1 MTKTKEVISPK
12 KVAFPRYAEYNAP
25 IRYLLENGVGVKC
38 VLPPRLTHRSL
49 EIGAKYSP
57 DFVCTPFKILLGN
70 MIEAIEAGADTLV
83 MVYGLCK
90 LGYYGELQEQIL
102 RDLGFDF
109 DFVNLTEYNT
119 GKIKDLF
126 KAAKYLNPKAKFR
139 KVVKALLEAVKM
151 AEYIDAV
158 TAEYYKSCGFETEK
172 GSYKKAF
179 ETFIADM
186 YAANTKDE
194 IELAYTKVKQAFAG
208 IPTDKPVQPL
218 RVGIVGE
225 FYTAMDQFSNFDVEL
240 KLAEMGVE
248 IHRWMNVSNMFI
260 HYPGEK
266 NLNVRVKE
274 YCTYQMGPTSTAN
287 IRSAKEYAEQRFD
300 GVIHIKSAN
309 CTPEIDVMPVL
320 QNISADYKV
329 PVLYLTYDA
338 QTSDV
343 GLMTRLEAFYDMIS
357 MRKKVMH

>member
-1 MTKTKEVISPK
+1 MAQERIIVP

-38 VLPPRLTHRSL
+38 ILPPKLTNRSL
-49 EIGAKYSP
+49 ELGAKYSP

-70 MIEAIEAGADTLV
+70 MIEALEAGADTLV
-83 MVYGLCK
+83 MIYGLCK

-102 RDLGFDF
+102 RDLGYEFNF
-109 DFVNLTEYNT
+109 INLTKYNT
-119 GKIKDLF
+119 GKLKDLF
-126 KAAKYLNPKAKFR
+126 KAVKAVNPRIKYKR
-139 KVVKALLEAVKM
+139 TVKALLEAVKM
-151 AEYIDAV
+151 TEYIDAV
-158 TAEYYKSCGFETEK
+158 TADYYLNCGFETHP
-172 GSYKKAF
+172 GAYKKAYG
-179 ETFIADM
+179 TFIAEM
-186 YAANTKDE
+186 YAANTAEE
-194 IELAYTKVKQAFAG
+194 IERANAKVRQAFSQ
-208 IPTDKPVQPL
+208 IPVRKPAHPL

-225 FYTAMDQFSNFDVEL
+225 FYTAMDAFSNFEVEE
-240 KLAEMGVE
+240 KLARMGVE

-266 NLNVRVKE
+266 NMNVRVKE

-287 IRSAKEYAEQRFD
+287 IRSAKDYAELGFD
-300 GVIHIKSAN
+300 GVIHVKSAN

-320 QNISADYKV
+320 QNISADYKI

-357 MRKKVMH
+357 MRKKVVR